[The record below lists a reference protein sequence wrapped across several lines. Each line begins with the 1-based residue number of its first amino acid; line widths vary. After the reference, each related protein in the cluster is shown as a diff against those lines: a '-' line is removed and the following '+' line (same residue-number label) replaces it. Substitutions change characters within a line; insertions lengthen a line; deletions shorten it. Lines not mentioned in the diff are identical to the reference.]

1 MDANTKTA
9 QNMKLASEIF
19 EEHADTIRAVIA
31 FNVNDK
37 SSIDD
42 MFQDLF
48 LSLVR
53 RRIPRRVQNIKAYLS
68 RAVKNDVL
76 DAAYQRKS
84 YHLRNRKYAEM
95 YSYRLKYDTPDDI
108 ASHAE
113 EIRLLF
119 DIVENQLLQ
128 HEAEAIIQ
136 KCRHDRDAGETA
148 EAMGINRRSVSCYL
162 CTGLRKLRKLVRQ
175 GSSQVRI

>member
-1 MDANTKTA
+1 MEANTKTT

-19 EEHADTIRAVIA
+19 EEHANLLRAVIA

-42 MFQDLF
+42 IFQDFF

-53 RRIPRRVQNIKAYLS
+53 RPIPRRVQNIKAYLN

-84 YHLRNRKYAEM
+84 YHRENF
-95 YSYRLKYDTPDDI
+95 LKNT
-108 ASHAE
+108 
-113 EIRLLF
+113 
-119 DIVENQLLQ
+119 
-128 HEAEAIIQ
+128 
-136 KCRHDRDAGETA
+136 CR
-148 EAMGINRRSVSCYL
+148 S
-162 CTGLRKLRKLVRQ
+162 
-175 GSSQVRI
+175 

>member
-1 MDANTKTA
+1 MNANTKTV
-9 QNMKLASEIF
+9 QNVKQASEIF
-19 EEHADTIRAVIA
+19 EEHADTIRAVITL
-31 FNVNDK
+31 NVNDK

-42 MFQDLF
+42 IFQDFF

-53 RRIPRRVQNIKAYLS
+53 RPIPRKVQNIKAYLS

-95 YSYRLKYDTPDDI
+95 HLYRLKYDTPDDI

-119 DIVENQLLQ
+119 DIVEDQLLH
-128 HEAEAIIQ
+128 HEAEAITQ
-136 KCRHDRDAGETA
+136 KYRHDRDAGETA

-175 GSSQVRI
+175 GLSRV

>member
-9 QNMKLASEIF
+9 QNVKQASVIF

-42 MFQDLF
+42 IFQDFF

-53 RRIPRRVQNIKAYLS
+53 RPIPRRVQNIKAYLT

-84 YHLRNRKYAEM
+84 YHLRNRKYTEIH
-95 YSYRLKYDTPDDI
+95 SYRLKYDTPNDI

-119 DIVENQLLQ
+119 DIVEDQLLH
-128 HEAEAIIQ
+128 HEAKAITQ
-136 KCRHDRDAGETA
+136 KYRHDRDAGETA

-175 GSSQVRI
+175 GLSRV